1 MAAPGLAG
9 TDLLA
14 SAKCHTLHN
23 GVSMP
28 LLGLG
33 TWRLHGNKLR
43 GGVFGA
49 LQEQYGL
56 IDTASVYEN
65 EAEIRELLKEAGNP
79 RVFLTSKLQP
89 KDAQGTEAVLRAFD
103 GTIQRLGVDQLD
115 LYLIHWPGSSG
126 VDTSDPENLQ
136 LSLTVFLLLC
146 GRLGLMTPW
155 LRKPIIAFQ
164 VRAIGVSNFMV
175 THLENLMEDGAK
187 IMPMIEWH
195 PMCWVPE
202 LIPFAKKHNI
212 TLQAYSSLGS
222 GENRLLEHPVVK
234 EIAKEIQQPP
244 SVVLLRW
251 ALQQGLLVIP
261 CSTSQEHLRENARIF
276 DVQLSD
282 DQMNKLSSIHEE
294 GQHRF
299 CWNPHKIA

>member
-126 VDTSDPENLQ
+126 VDTSDPENRRRRIESWRALEQ
-136 LSLTVFLLLC
+136 LYEQ
-146 GRLGLMTPW
+146 
-155 LRKPIIAFQ
+155 KK

-187 IMPMIEWH
+187 IMPMVNQIEWH